1 MPKFRKYAK
10 ITDFMLSQDFGYV
23 TYILSEGN
31 YLVFYPTLAETFFLK
46 PHTPGNV
53 KKLASLEEI
62 LPS

>member
-1 MPKFRKYAK
+1 
-10 ITDFMLSQDFGYV
+10 MLSQDFGYV